1 MRLCPIPAATNWIKA
16 GIRCPFRHNHFVN
29 PSCTAKYNLIFYIVL
44 ISNFFLQQFPDRN
57 KMLFF
62 YKNLASSL
70 HNNLKSGTGILFWL
84 LILLPFSS
92 KAQENNGGKSS
103 KSVSAFP
110 FGKWKPY
117 VYEVVSP
124 SIPKAAELLDFNKE
138 LCELH
143 FAGKPEIIFNFNT
156 DGKFQIDTS
165 YHKVGEKMGNSPAA
179 DIKTLLTSL
188 TGRIRPA
195 NLQGTGEFIIQID
208 KQQEKQAILLDHPQK
223 QLKIKYSS
231 KPATASDFSESGFQ
245 PKSGD
250 SLQMI
255 LVLVPIEDKVWPSPE
270 KISNKPAGNR
280 VKELLPGA
288 WKAETAFLWNP
299 ADKGKEA
306 KAGKIPNPP
315 IPWLLL
321 NSDETVYFDPTD
333 RYELLDN
340 QRLKINIAKDNIWE
354 SSEMK
359 ISLDFGM
366 EEETTKKKRTETIY
380 KIKYISKDSL
390 ILSYPYMANGLLGLL
405 DMEEQAAKLECLII
419 FSRELPPASEPLWQ
433 QVKIT
438 QESDQNF
445 RPLAASG
452 SEILGYLEGSPLMG
466 IPGKLAVLGS
476 DNRISEL
483 KDGPE
488 LGNSLQCRMH
498 SSKEALILDAGNAL
512 YVRKNP
518 LSGWEKIELPA
529 APAELTLDKNPNL
542 FAANSNRIFCTTNK
556 HMFQSTDLGKTWT
569 KMPAQFDSICSFFS
583 LEEHKGKMILQA
595 EKFRLRAD
603 SIEDFVNDTVKMVAT
618 FTPESYPVLFYSQ
631 DGGNFWQSTDSIS
644 FCNAFICDRFTL
656 FRNGIGMESSKN
668 PLQNRN
674 QYFGKGLPIPK
685 IFKSMAMAETEEEKS
700 AVIMENMGTVMM
712 MGMAQQMDIPLLHRT
727 EKGIFY
733 QNLPGGLY
741 FSSDEGL
748 HWKEAGSLAMRQKIT
763 SLVCTPET
771 IYVWTGKQM
780 WKASLNN
787 LADFMAK

>member
-1 MRLCPIPAATNWIKA
+1 
-16 GIRCPFRHNHFVN
+16 
-29 PSCTAKYNLIFYIVL
+29 
-44 ISNFFLQQFPDRN
+44 
-57 KMLFF
+57 MLLF
-62 YKNLASSL
+62 YKYLASSL
-70 HNNLKSGTGILFWL
+70 HYGPKSGTKILFWL

-92 KAQENNGGKSS
+92 NAQENNGGKSS
-103 KSVSAFP
+103 KNVSAFP

-143 FAGKPEIIFNFNT
+143 FAGKPEIIFNFNA

-165 YHKVGEKMGNSPAA
+165 YHKAGGKVGNSPAA

-188 TGRIRPA
+188 TGSIRAA

-223 QLKIKYSS
+223 QLKIRLSS

-255 LVLVPIEDKVWPSPE
+255 LVLVPMEEKVWPSPE

-288 WKAETAFLWNP
+288 WKSETAFLWNP
-299 ADKGKEA
+299 AGKGKEA
-306 KAGKIPNPP
+306 KPEKMPNSP

-321 NSDETVYFDPTD
+321 NSNGTIYFDPTD
-333 RYELLDN
+333 RYELMDN
-340 QRLKINIAKDNIWE
+340 QRLKINIANDNIWE
-354 SSEMK
+354 SSEIK
-359 ISLDFGM
+359 ISFGT

-380 KIKYISKDSL
+380 KIRYISKDSL
-390 ILSYPYMANGLLGLL
+390 ILAFPFKADGMLGMLSSL
-405 DMEEQAAKLECLII
+405 GGMNDQITKLECLII
-419 FSRELPPASEPLWQ
+419 FRRESPPATESLWQ
-433 QVKIT
+433 EVKDT
-438 QESDQNF
+438 QEIDGNF

-452 SEILGYLEGSPLMG
+452 TEILGYFEGNPLMG
-466 IPGKLAVLGS
+466 IPGKLAVLES
-476 DNRISEL
+476 DNRITEL

-518 LSGWEKIELPA
+518 LSGWEKIALPA
-529 APAELTLDKNPNL
+529 APAELTLDKIPNL

-595 EKFRLRAD
+595 EKFRLRVD
-603 SIEDFVNDTVKMVAT
+603 STEDFVDDTTVKMVAT
-618 FTPESYPVLFYSQ
+618 FIPESYPVLFYSQ
-631 DGGNFWQSTDSIS
+631 DGGNTWQSNDSIS
-644 FCNAFICDRFTL
+644 FCNAFISDRFTI
-656 FRNGIGMESSKN
+656 FRTGFTLESSQN
-668 PLQNRN
+668 PLQNRKP
-674 QYFGKGLPIPK
+674 FLGKGLPIPK
-685 IFKSMAMAETEEEKS
+685 IFRSMAMAETEEEKD
-700 AVIMENMGTVMM
+700 AAIMENLGISMMM
-712 MGMAQQMDIPLLHRT
+712 MGMGQENDIPLFNRT

-733 QNLPGGLY
+733 QNLPAGLY

-748 HWKEAGSLAMRQKIT
+748 HWKEAGSLCMRQKIT
-763 SLVCTPET
+763 SIVCTPET
-771 IYVWTGKQM
+771 IYVWTGKQV
-780 WKASLNN
+780 WKASLNK
-787 LADFMAK
+787 LADFMAKQ